1 MPSSKTS
8 VRKPSS
14 PRILMALDPPGPP
27 ALLTATP
34 GWVRNMS
41 NRELKPISKISS
53 WVITDI
59 EVPTSRKGM
68 GTREEVITISSSLSF
83 GGELCAVAKKEV
95 QAAAA
100 AIENENLFKINA
112 RVS

>member
-1 MPSSKTS
+1 
-8 VRKPSS
+8 
-14 PRILMALDPPGPP
+14 
-27 ALLTATP
+27 
-34 GWVRNMS
+34 
-41 NRELKPISKISS
+41 
-53 WVITDI
+53 
-59 EVPTSRKGM
+59 M

-100 AIENENLFKINA
+100 AIENENLFKINP